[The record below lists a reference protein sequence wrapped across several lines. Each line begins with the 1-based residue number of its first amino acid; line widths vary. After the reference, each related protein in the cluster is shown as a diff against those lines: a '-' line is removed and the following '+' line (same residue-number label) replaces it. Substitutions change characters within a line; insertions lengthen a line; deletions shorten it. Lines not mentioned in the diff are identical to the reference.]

1 VVIAAPGIGHQPTHR
16 GVEDQKV
23 LAESGHMTSTTDTND
38 QADPNNGEH
47 LNRPKEPVTGTAGN
61 GTGEDQAE
69 ENEQWDPVN

>member
-1 VVIAAPGIGHQPTHR
+1 
-16 GVEDQKV
+16 
-23 LAESGHMTSTTDTND
+23 MTSTTDTND